1 MTLKLL
7 FIVVVVAQTLAPVPA
22 HVRVS
27 VSVCAFW
34 GLNENAM
41 GASDILRQKE
51 HNLRRHL
58 NLIFYL
64 TIPAPSFFCHYHH
77 IRRDA
82 VFGNAFKTVIENGCD
97 IVK

>member
-7 FIVVVVAQTLAPVPA
+7 FIVVAQTLAPVPA
-22 HVRVS
+22 HVC
-27 VSVCAFW
+27 VSVCVYAFW
-34 GLNENAM
+34 GLYVNAM

-64 TIPAPSFFCHYHH
+64 TIPSPSLA
-77 IRRDA
+77 I
-82 VFGNAFKTVIENGCD
+82 TI
-97 IVK
+97 I

>member
-27 VSVCAFW
+27 VYVCAFW
-34 GLNENAM
+34 GLHENAM

-64 TIPAPSFFCHYHH
+64 TIPSPSLAITIIYEGMQFLETLSKLSL
-77 IRRDA
+77 RMD
-82 VFGNAFKTVIENGCD
+82 VTS
-97 IVK
+97 